1 MLGCLLGLVFSG
13 QCLQWSVF
21 RQRSLAIVLKEAPNS
36 LRHFRTAHH
45 ITASGSNSQ

>member
-21 RQRSLAIVLKEAPNS
+21 RQRSLADCAE
-36 LRHFRTAHH
+36 
-45 ITASGSNSQ
+45 GSS